1 MDSTTNTEI
10 LVYAGFWRRF
20 AAMLIDYLILGALH
34 MIVIVPVLGMLG
46 IGAVASGI
54 DAEGMSEDDQA
65 MLFMAI
71 LIGAAILYV
80 VLAIIGWLYY
90 ALMESSSRQATVG
103 KIALGLRVTDLNG
116 ERITFLRATGRY
128 FGKIISGMI
137 LYIGF
142 IMAAFTEKRQALH
155 DLMAECLVVSNPSQS

>member
-1 MDSTTNTEI
+1 
-10 LVYAGFWRRF
+10 
-20 AAMLIDYLILGALH
+20 
-34 MIVIVPVLGMLG
+34 
-46 IGAVASGI
+46 
-54 DAEGMSEDDQA
+54 
-65 MLFMAI
+65 
-71 LIGAAILYV
+71 
-80 VLAIIGWLYY
+80 
-90 ALMESSSRQATVG
+90 
-103 KIALGLRVTDLNG
+103 ALGLRVTDLNG

>member
-54 DAEGMSEDDQA
+54 DAEGMSEDGPCCSW
-65 MLFMAI
+65 LFSA
-71 LIGAAILYV
+71 V
-80 VLAIIGWLYY
+80 
-90 ALMESSSRQATVG
+90 RQ
-103 KIALGLRVTDLNG
+103 
-116 ERITFLRATGRY
+116 
-128 FGKIISGMI
+128 SCM
-137 LYIGF
+137 
-142 IMAAFTEKRQALH
+142 
-155 DLMAECLVVSNPSQS
+155 

>member
-1 MDSTTNTEI
+1 
-10 LVYAGFWRRF
+10 
-20 AAMLIDYLILGALH
+20 
-34 MIVIVPVLGMLG
+34 
-46 IGAVASGI
+46 
-54 DAEGMSEDDQA
+54 
-65 MLFMAI
+65 
-71 LIGAAILYV
+71 
-80 VLAIIGWLYY
+80 
-90 ALMESSSRQATVG
+90 MESSSRQATVG

>member
-1 MDSTTNTEI
+1 
-10 LVYAGFWRRF
+10 
-20 AAMLIDYLILGALH
+20 
-34 MIVIVPVLGMLG
+34 
-46 IGAVASGI
+46 
-54 DAEGMSEDDQA
+54 
-65 MLFMAI
+65 MAI
-71 LIGAAILYV
+71 LSGAAILYV

>member
-1 MDSTTNTEI
+1 
-10 LVYAGFWRRF
+10 
-20 AAMLIDYLILGALH
+20 MLIDYLILGALH

-71 LIGAAILYV
+71 LSGAAILYV